1 MTNEIPRRRG
11 TPAQRAIA
19 AQAIRSIRR
28 TTPTSGLRC
37 LHHAADDLA
46 RTAAIRLDAGFTAE
60 ATDTTPVPIPVSVRA
75 RFPARSADSTSRSSI
90 GPVAPA
96 SRATAQTWSRAV
108 RVRSRRRR
116 PAR

>member
-19 AQAIRSIRR
+19 VRAIRSIRR
-28 TTPTSGLRC
+28 CRSITGLHC

-60 ATDTTPVPIPVSVRA
+60 ATDTAAAYVIVEAIATHVRA
-75 RFPARSADSTSRSSI
+75 DRWNRIAR
-90 GPVAPA
+90 
-96 SRATAQTWSRAV
+96 
-108 RVRSRRRR
+108 
-116 PAR
+116 

>member
-37 LHHAADDLA
+37 LHLDPVGEGVVNSIIRAQV
-46 RTAAIRLDAGFTAE
+46 TAATRE
-60 ATDTTPVPIPVSVRA
+60 K
-75 RFPARSADSTSRSSI
+75 
-90 GPVAPA
+90 VAA
-96 SRATAQTWSRAV
+96 
-108 RVRSRRRR
+108 
-116 PAR
+116 

>member
-19 AQAIRSIRR
+19 ARAIRSIRR

-46 RTAAIRLDAGFTAE
+46 RTAAICLDAGFTDE
-60 ATDTTPVPIPVSVRA
+60 ASDAAAAYVIVEAIATHVRA
-75 RFPARSADSTSRSSI
+75 DRWTQI
-90 GPVAPA
+90 
-96 SRATAQTWSRAV
+96 V
-108 RVRSRRRR
+108 R
-116 PAR
+116 

>member
-19 AQAIRSIRR
+19 AQAIRSIRL

-46 RTAAIRLDAGFTAE
+46 RTAAIRLDAGFTDE
-60 ATDTTPVPIPVSVRA
+60 ASDTAAAYVIVEAIATHVRA
-75 RFPARSADSTSRSSI
+75 DRWNQI
-90 GPVAPA
+90 
-96 SRATAQTWSRAV
+96 V
-108 RVRSRRRR
+108 R
-116 PAR
+116 

>member
-60 ATDTTPVPIPVSVRA
+60 ASDTAAAYVIVEAIATHVRA
-75 RFPARSADSTSRSSI
+75 DRWNRI
-90 GPVAPA
+90 
-96 SRATAQTWSRAV
+96 V
-108 RVRSRRRR
+108 R
-116 PAR
+116 

>member
-19 AQAIRSIRR
+19 ARAIRSIRR

-46 RTAAIRLDAGFTAE
+46 RTAAICLDAGLTDE
-60 ATDTTPVPIPVSVRA
+60 ASDAAAAYVIVEAIATHVRA
-75 RFPARSADSTSRSSI
+75 DRWTRVAR
-90 GPVAPA
+90 
-96 SRATAQTWSRAV
+96 
-108 RVRSRRRR
+108 
-116 PAR
+116 

>member
-46 RTAAIRLDAGFTAE
+46 RTAAVRLDAGFTDE
-60 ATDTTPVPIPVSVRA
+60 AYDTAAAYVLVEAIATHVRA
-75 RFPARSADSTSRSSI
+75 DR
-90 GPVAPA
+90 
-96 SRATAQTWSRAV
+96 WN
-108 RVRSRRRR
+108 RVT
-116 PAR
+116 

>member
-37 LHHAADDLA
+37 LHHAADYLA
-46 RTAAIRLDAGFTAE
+46 RSTAVRLDAGLTDDASDTAAAYVLVE
-60 ATDTTPVPIPVSVRA
+60 AIATHVRA
-75 RFPARSADSTSRSSI
+75 DRWNRVAR
-90 GPVAPA
+90 
-96 SRATAQTWSRAV
+96 
-108 RVRSRRRR
+108 
-116 PAR
+116 

>member
-46 RTAAIRLDAGFTAE
+46 RTTAVRLDAGFTEE
-60 ATDTTPVPIPVSVRA
+60 AIDTAAAYVLVEAIATRVRA
-75 RFPARSADSTSRSSI
+75 DR
-90 GPVAPA
+90 
-96 SRATAQTWSRAV
+96 WN
-108 RVRSRRRR
+108 RVT
-116 PAR
+116 